1 MSLAIGVD
9 VGGTKI
15 AAGLVDEDGRVT
27 ATTRRDTPSTDPDKI
42 EEAITD
48 VVRDLADD
56 RDVEAVGLA
65 AAWLVDG
72 ARSTVLFA
80 PNLAWRREPL
90 REKVEKRCG
99 LPVVVENDANAAAW
113 GEARFGAGRGE
124 PFVVM
129 LTVGTGL
136 GGGIVVDGHMYRG
149 RNGIAAEFGH
159 MTVEEGGRRCG
170 CGRAV
175 GGGGGARRCGCGSRG
190 CWERYAS
197 GTALV
202 REAEE
207 LATVSPATSARL
219 LELAGGQPEHITGR
233 DITRAAQE
241 GDEAALECFAVIGMW
256 LGHGM
261 AALAAAFDPGMFVLG
276 GGVAEAGEVLRAPT
290 ARALEARLT
299 APSYRP
305 WPRVTMAELGSSA
318 GIVGAADL
326 ARRR

>member
-9 VGGTKI
+9 GGGTKI
-15 AAGLVDEDGRVT
+15 AAGLVDEDGQVT
-27 ATTRRDTPSTDPDKI
+27 ATTRRDTPSTDPSKI

-48 VVRDLADD
+48 VVRDLAEG

-65 AAWLVDG
+65 AAGLVD
-72 ARSTVLFA
+72 AERSTVLFA

-99 LPVVVENDANAAAW
+99 LPVGGENGEKPWGLPGVVENDANAAAW

-170 CGRAV
+170 CG
-175 GGGGGARRCGCGSRG
+175 SRG

-202 REAEE
+202 REAQE
-207 LATVSPATSARL
+207 LATVSPATSVRL
-219 LELAGGQPEHITGR
+219 LDLAGGQPERITGR
-233 DITRAAQE
+233 DITRAAKE
-241 GDEAALECFAVIGMW
+241 GDEAALECFSDIGTW
-256 LGHGM
+256 LGHG
-261 AALAAAFDPGMFVLG
+261 
-276 GGVAEAGEVLRAPT
+276 
-290 ARALEARLT
+290 
-299 APSYRP
+299 
-305 WPRVTMAELGSSA
+305 
-318 GIVGAADL
+318 
-326 ARRR
+326 

>member
-1 MSLAIGVD
+1 MSQTIGVD

-15 AAGLVDEDGRVT
+15 LAGVVNEDGTVA
-27 ATTRRDTPSTDPDKI
+27 ATTRRVTPSTDPEKI
-42 EEAITD
+42 QEAITD
-48 VVRDLADD
+48 VVRDLAEG

-65 AAWLVDG
+65 AAGLVD
-72 ARSTVLFA
+72 AERSTVLFA

-90 REKVEKRCG
+90 REAVEKRCG

-124 PFVVM
+124 SYVVM

-136 GGGIVVDGHMYRG
+136 GGGIVVDSRMYRG

-170 CGRAV
+170 CG
-175 GGGGGARRCGCGSRG
+175 SRG

-202 REAEE
+202 REAQE
-207 LATVSPATSARL
+207 LAAVSPATAVRL
-219 LELAGGQPEHITGR
+219 LELAGGQSQQITGK
-233 DITRAAQE
+233 DITRAALE
-241 GDEAALECFAVIGMW
+241 GDEAALECFSVIGMW

-276 GGVAEAGEVLRAPT
+276 GGVAEAGDVLRTPT
-290 ARALEARLT
+290 ARALEERLT

-305 WPRVTMAELGSSA
+305 WPRVAIAELSTVA